1 MEIETND
8 SGNENELQ
16 LSSSFQCTTMPTK
29 KKIIIIKKKPNTTK
43 FSMMVNAISFNYYI
57 TKLNEFIKGGSTSV
71 SSLIKKVH
79 EKYPELKIFYE
90 KNKDN
95 FKITSVKDKGL
106 IGKIIEFSLF
116 GNLPNNNSCPD
127 TLYGDIK
134 TTHFKE
140 LKMVALKSDGSS
152 CYSKAFNAKE
162 RVTLTNFGDPNNE
175 QNQNII
181 MMVDKNS
188 IKDTKFYEK
197 IKTGILLVLQHDD
210 EKYDTIESVYN
221 KKLLAIVSYN
231 LDEIFEKHF
240 DISNIFQNDFNVI
253 KKGIIDKNVTQRGQ
267 QYLHI
272 HKHGGKKCSTRA
284 FGFTNKFVTRL
295 VSICLNIPICSKGR
309 VEYIEL

>member
-1 MEIETND
+1 MEMETND
-8 SGNENELQ
+8 SENENEIG
-16 LSSSFQCTTMPTK
+16 LSSSFQCTIMPTK
-29 KKIIIIKKKPNTTK
+29 KIIIKIKKKPNTTK
-43 FSMMVNAISFNYYI
+43 FSMMINAIIFNSYI
-57 TKLNEFIKGGSTSV
+57 TKLNELIKGGFTSV
-71 SSLIKKVH
+71 LSLIKKVH
-79 EKYPELKIFYE
+79 EIYPELKIFCE

-106 IGKIIEFSLF
+106 LGKIIEFYLF

-127 TLYGDIK
+127 TSYGDVK

-140 LKMVALKSDGSS
+140 LKFALKSDGS
-152 CYSKAFNAKE
+152 SKAFNAKE

-175 QNQNII
+175 QNQNIL

-221 KKLLAIVSYN
+221 KKLLAIVSYD
-231 LDEIFEKHF
+231 LDEIFEKYF

-272 HKHGGKKCSTRA
+272 HKHGGKNCSTRA

>member
-1 MEIETND
+1 METND
-8 SGNENELQ
+8 SENENEIG
-16 LSSSFQCTTMPTK
+16 LSSSFQCTIMPTK
-29 KKIIIIKKKPNTTK
+29 KIIIKIKKKPNTTK
-43 FSMMVNAISFNYYI
+43 FSMMINAIIFNSYI
-57 TKLNEFIKGGSTSV
+57 TKLNELIKGGFTSV
-71 SSLIKKVH
+71 LSLIKKVH
-79 EKYPELKIFYE
+79 EIYPELKIFCE

-106 IGKIIEFSLF
+106 LGKIIEFYLF

-127 TLYGDIK
+127 TSYGDVK

-140 LKMVALKSDGSS
+140 LKFALKSDGS
-152 CYSKAFNAKE
+152 SKAFNAKE

-175 QNQNII
+175 QNQNIL

-221 KKLLAIVSYN
+221 KKLLAIVSYD
-231 LDEIFEKHF
+231 LDEIFEKYF

-272 HKHGGKKCSTRA
+272 HKHGGKNCSTRA

>member
-1 MEIETND
+1 MEMETNN
-8 SGNENELQ
+8 SENENEIG

-29 KKIIIIKKKPNTTK
+29 KIIIKIKKKPNTTT
-43 FSMMVNAISFNYYI
+43 FSMMINAIIFNSYI
-57 TKLNEFIKGGSTSV
+57 TKLNELIKGGFTSV
-71 SSLIKKVH
+71 LSLIKKVH
-79 EKYPELKIFYE
+79 EIYPELKIFCE

-106 IGKIIEFSLF
+106 LGKIIEFYLF

-127 TLYGDIK
+127 TSYGDVK

-140 LKMVALKSDGSS
+140 LKFALKSDGS
-152 CYSKAFNAKE
+152 SKAFNAKE

-221 KKLLAIVSYN
+221 KKLLAIVSYD
-231 LDEIFEKHF
+231 LDEIFEKYF

-272 HKHGGKKCSTRA
+272 HKHGGKNCSTRA

>member
-1 MEIETND
+1 METND
-8 SGNENELQ
+8 SENENEIQ
-16 LSSSFQCTTMPTK
+16 LSSSFQCTTTMPTK
-29 KKIIIIKKKPNTTK
+29 KIIIKIKKKPNTTK
-43 FSMMVNAISFNYYI
+43 FSMMINPIIFNYYI
-57 TKLNEFIKGGSTSV
+57 TKLNELIKGGSTSV
-71 SSLIKKVH
+71 LSLIKKVH
-79 EKYPELKIFYE
+79 EIYPELKIFCE

-106 IGKIIEFSLF
+106 LGKIIEFYLF

-127 TLYGDIK
+127 TSYGDVK

-140 LKMVALKSDGSS
+140 LKFALKSDGSS

-197 IKTGILLVLQHDD
+197 IQTGILLVLQHDD

-231 LDEIFEKHF
+231 LDEIFEKYF
-240 DISNIFQNDFNVI
+240 DISNIFQNDFNLI

-272 HKHGGKKCSTRA
+272 HKHGGKNCSTRA